1 VLLIDVLVL
10 DAAGFAPVPP
20 TPTTTTEPQARAA
33 AASAPAGPT
42 LPDSGIIFD
51 AVTLL
56 TAKFWRKVC
65 NANLLQDYVKVLDA
79 AGQPLSPETPGP
91 AFTTRAI
98 AIQFLSM
105 YDAYAGINGLKMYT
119 KTLTPPTV
127 PAGTSFCPRCHF
139 ASECSAECSA
149 LDV

>member
-1 VLLIDVLVL
+1 VLVL

-20 TPTTTTEPQARAA
+20 PPTTTSGPQARAA
-33 AASAPAGPT
+33 AQAPAGPT

-65 NANLLQDYVKVLDA
+65 NANLLQDYVKVLGSDNK
-79 AGQPLSPETPGP
+79 PLSPETPGP

-98 AIQFLSM
+98 AIQYLAM

-119 KTLTPPTV
+119 KNLPLPAI
-127 PAGTSFCPRCHF
+127 PAGTCFCPRSVDMPLRIRMQLFGCV
-139 ASECSAECSA
+139 
-149 LDV
+149 DVC